1 MIFKSEDWILRALNL
16 SVNAKVMTNSS
27 NSILVVED
35 NKDLLNLL
43 KINLRDEG
51 YTIHAAENGEIALQ
65 KFEEVEPDL
74 VVLDVMLPKVDG
86 FEVCKQIRRKNRMVP
101 ILMLTAKAEEVD
113 KVLGLELGAD
123 DYMTKPFSI
132 REFLAR
138 VKAMF
143 RRLEVASEIQDN
155 EDAILQFDDLEV
167 DRAKRKVTLKGKTI
181 ELTSKEY
188 ELLLQ
193 FFQNPGKAYSRGELL
208 NTVWGYSYEG
218 YSHTVNS
225 HINRLRSKIEEDAS
239 EPHYIRT
246 VWGVGYRFAD
256 TEESETHA

>member
-1 MIFKSEDWILRALNL
+1 MG
-16 SVNAKVMTNSS
+16 NSDHT
-27 NSILVVED
+27 ILVVED

-43 KINLRDEG
+43 EINLKDQG
-51 YTIHAAENGEIALQ
+51 YRVLTAENGISALDIYHNQ
-65 KFEEVEPDL
+65 SPSL
-74 VVLDVMLPKVDG
+74 ILLDVMLPKLDG
-86 FEVCKQIRRKNRMVP
+86 FEVCKRIRNENRAVP

-132 REFLAR
+132 RELLAR
-138 VKAMF
+138 VKAIF
-143 RRLEVASEIQDN
+143 RRMDINEELNDKVDKRLE
-155 EDAILQFDDLEV
+155 FDSLIVNTE
-167 DRAKRKVTLKGKTI
+167 KRKVTLNGETI

-188 ELLLQ
+188 DLLML
-193 FFQNPGKAYSRGELL
+193 FFTNPGKAYSREELL
-208 NTVWGYSYEG
+208 NIVWGYSYDG

-225 HINRLRSKIEEDAS
+225 HINRLRSKIEDDPS

-256 TEESETHA
+256 KEESRNYA

>member
-1 MIFKSEDWILRALNL
+1 MN
-16 SVNAKVMTNSS
+16 VNSH
-27 NSILVVED
+27 SILVVED

-43 KINLRDEG
+43 KINLSDQG
-51 YTIHAAENGEIALQ
+51 YSVYTAENGIAALDMYHTH
-65 KFEEVEPDL
+65 KPDL
-74 VVLDVMLPKVDG
+74 IVLDVMLPKMDG
-86 FEVCKQIRRKNRMVP
+86 FDVCKKIRSEDRSIP

-143 RRLEVASEIQDN
+143 RRADLSLE
-155 EDAILQFDDLEV
+155 EDKEGDDILEFDELIV
-167 DRAKRKVTLKGKTI
+167 DTAKRKVTLRGETI
-181 ELTSKEY
+181 DLTSKEY
-188 ELLLQ
+188 DLLLL
-193 FFQNPGKAYSRGELL
+193 FFRNPGKAYSREELL
-208 NTVWGYSYEG
+208 NTVWGYSYDG
-218 YSHTVNS
+218 HSHTVNS
-225 HINRLRSKIEEDAS
+225 HINRLRSKIEEDPS

-256 TEESETHA
+256 NEESRQHA

>member
-1 MIFKSEDWILRALNL
+1 MTYSSH
-16 SVNAKVMTNSS
+16 SV
-27 NSILVVED
+27 LVVED

-43 KINLRDEG
+43 DINLSDQG
-51 YTIHAAENGEIALQ
+51 YTVYTAENGALALEMFHTQ
-65 KFEEVEPDL
+65 NPDL
-74 VVLDVMLPKVDG
+74 IVLDVMLPKLDG
-86 FEVCKQIRRKNRMVP
+86 FEVCKRIRNENKMVP
-101 ILMLTAKAEEVD
+101 ILMLTAKAEELD

-143 RRLEVASEIQDN
+143 RRIDATQLESENDQQTLEFDN
-155 EDAILQFDDLEV
+155 LIV
-167 DRAKRKVTLKGKTI
+167 DSAKRRVTLRGELI
-181 ELTSKEY
+181 DLTSKEY
-188 ELLLQ
+188 DLLLL
-193 FFQNPGKAYSRGELL
+193 FFKNPGKSYSREELL
-208 NTVWGYSYEG
+208 NIVWGYSYEG

-225 HINRLRSKIEEDAS
+225 HINRLRSKIEEDPS

-256 TEESETHA
+256 KEESRQHA

>member
-1 MIFKSEDWILRALNL
+1 
-16 SVNAKVMTNSS
+16 MTGQSHTV
-27 NSILVVED
+27 LVVED

-43 KINLRDEG
+43 DINLSDQG
-51 YTIHAAENGEIALQ
+51 YSVYTAENGIAALDMYHTHN
-65 KFEEVEPDL
+65 PDL
-74 VVLDVMLPKVDG
+74 IVLDVMLPKMDG
-86 FEVCKQIRRKNRMVP
+86 FDVCKKIRSEDRAIP

-143 RRLEVASEIQDN
+143 RRVDLSLENVE
-155 EDAILQFDDLEV
+155 EGDAILEFDELTV
-167 DRAKRKVTLKGKTI
+167 DTAKRKVTLRG
-181 ELTSKEY
+181 EMVDLTSKEY
-188 ELLLQ
+188 DLLLL
-193 FFQNPGKAYSRGELL
+193 FFRNHGKAYSREELL
-208 NTVWGYSYEG
+208 NTVWGYSYDG

-225 HINRLRSKIEEDAS
+225 HINRLRSKIEEDPS

-256 TEESETHA
+256 KEESRQHA